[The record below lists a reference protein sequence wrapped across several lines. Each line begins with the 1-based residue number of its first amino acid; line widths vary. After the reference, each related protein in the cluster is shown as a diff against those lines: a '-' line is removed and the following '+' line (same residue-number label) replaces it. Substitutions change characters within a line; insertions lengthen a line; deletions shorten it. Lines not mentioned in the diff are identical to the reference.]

1 VGLAANSA
9 VVTASLWIFVID
21 AIAVQ
26 ITSLLF
32 YK

>member
-1 VGLAANSA
+1 

-26 ITSLLF
+26 VTSILF